1 MKLLL
6 AEDEPKVQK
15 FILQAFKEKGW
26 GVDTTSD
33 IAELFSCLSMFEYE
47 VLILDRLLQGKDA
60 LDYLPKIRGQ
70 QNKLKIL
77 ILSALSD
84 VEDKVTALSQ
94 GADDYLTKPFH
105 VSELLARVQVLIRRN
120 EEIGSNGLKKYCLQF
135 KDLKIDLEKQVAFR
149 GEQKIELSAKEF
161 KLLCLLLRNP
171 GRIYSKTQLL
181 DQVWG
186 INFFPESNVVE
197 VTMANLRHKL
207 GSKEHSLILSK
218 RGVGYWLGDME

>member
-15 FILQAFKEKGW
+15 FILQAFQEKGW
-26 GVDTTSD
+26 AVDATNDIGELLTSL
-33 IAELFSCLSMFEYE
+33 ASFEYD
-47 VLILDRLLQGKDA
+47 VLILDRLLKGVDA
-60 LDYLPKIRGQ
+60 LDFLPKIRQ
-70 QNKLKIL
+70 QQSKIKIL

-84 VEDKVTALSQ
+84 VEDKVAALSQ

-105 VSELLARVQVLIRRN
+105 VSELLARVQVLVRRG
-120 EEIGSNGLKKYCLQF
+120 EEMASGGFKKYSLQF
-135 KDLKIDLEKQVAFR
+135 KDLSIDLERQVAVR
-149 GEQKIELSAKEF
+149 AGQKIELSAKEF
-161 KLLCLLLRNP
+161 KLLCLLARNP

-197 VTMANLRHKL
+197 VTVANLRQKL
-207 GSKEHSLILSK
+207 GSKQNPLIFSK
-218 RGVGYWLGDME
+218 RGIGYWLGGE